1 MKKQSFL
8 KVGESP
14 NATSNRQFGF
24 FFSAV
29 LLFLSYFFRLQDK
42 DLASLFLLLIALSF
56 GLSAIFAPMK
66 LVIFNRLWTSFGILL
81 GKLTNPLLL
90 LVIFLLVVTPYALI
104 LRASKRD
111 LLRLRELDLELSYW
125 EERKVY
131 EQDYAW
137 LKRQF

>member
-81 GKLTNPLLL
+81 GKLTNPLL
-90 LVIFLLVVTPYALI
+90 PYALI